1 MLGPIL
7 WLRHKL
13 YDIGFLSS
21 WTPPIP
27 LIGIGNLELGGTGKT
42 PFTIY
47 LANLL
52 KNKHSVGV
60 VNHGY
65 RLKSSDPIIASPETV
80 HLLNEEAILI
90 WERTGVPLVAG
101 RNRRKAIELLL
112 SKHPDIDLL
121 IADDILQHRKINPH
135 IPILI
140 TRFDKPYYKNRL
152 IPFGTLRDIK
162 SRAKAFPVLVYTYS
176 PLIDEKEKA
185 KVRNFTSWHDLVL
198 FAHASYGPPYPV
210 TENLGKPDG
219 RFLAV
224 CGIANPSAFLSF
236 TKNKFQVVGSL
247 CFRDHKEYALTD
259 IKNIIALCKKN
270 NVDSIITTEKD
281 AVKLKRFKEEFESSG
296 VSVLAI
302 PLTLQLNPEDEQ
314 QLLTYLSEK
323 LEAYGQE
330 RSQDMDGTHQ

>member
-1 MLGPIL
+1 MYDLGV
-7 WLRHKL
+7 
-13 YDIGFLSS
+13 LSS
-21 WTPPIP
+21 WVPPVP

-52 KNKHSVGV
+52 KNKYSVGV
-60 VNHGY
+60 LNHGY
-65 RLKSSDPIIASPETV
+65 RLKSSEPIIASPETT

-90 WERTGVPLVAG
+90 WERTGAPLVAG
-101 RNRRKAIELLL
+101 RARRQAIELLL
-112 SKHPDIDLL
+112 SKYPYINLL
-121 IADDILQHRKINPH
+121 IADDILQHRKINTH
-135 IPILI
+135 IPILL

-176 PLIDEKEKA
+176 PPIDEKERDR
-185 KVRNFTSWHDLVL
+185 VRNITPWHNLVL

-210 TENLGKPDG
+210 TENFGKSDG

-236 TKNKFQVVGSL
+236 TEKKFQIVKSIR
-247 CFRDHKEYALTD
+247 FRDHKEYAPTD
-259 IKNIIALCKKN
+259 IKNIISLCKKN
-270 NVDSIITTEKD
+270 NIDSIITTEKD
-281 AVKLKRFKEEFESSG
+281 AVKLKRFKDEFESSG
-296 VSVLAI
+296 VSVFAI
-302 PLTLQLNPEDEQ
+302 PLTLNLNQDDEQ

-330 RSQDMDGTHQ
+330 RS